1 MTARI
6 KRDSTW
12 FYPDADSPEYSRA
25 LIKSLS
31 ETPEIS
37 AIARHVLGDK
47 AMVAMEQAGI
57 EKNLQLIKLGADET
71 KLNTARM
78 KLAST
83 TGADYNQLIRE
94 AHGLQL
100 YKERNKDQSDP
111 TFNNIVGA
119 IGTGLAG
126 YTGYKKLQMA
136 DRLGET
142 ALQNYLVGR

>member
-47 AMVAMEQAGI
+47 VMAQMEQAGI
-57 EKNLQLIKLGADET
+57 DKNLQLISWEL
-71 KLNTARM
+71 M
-78 KLAST
+78 KRSLTLPGLSLP
-83 TGADYNQLIRE
+83 QL
-94 AHGLQL
+94 
-100 YKERNKDQSDP
+100 
-111 TFNNIVGA
+111 
-119 IGTGLAG
+119 
-126 YTGYKKLQMA
+126 
-136 DRLGET
+136 
-142 ALQNYLVGR
+142 LVQTIIN

>member
-6 KRDSTW
+6 KRDNTW

-47 AMVAMEQAGI
+47 VMAQMEQAGI
-57 EKNLQLIKLGADET
+57 DKTIQLAKLKADET
-71 KLNTARM
+71 KLDIAKK

-83 TGADYNQLIRE
+83 TSADYNQLLRE

-100 YKERNKDQSDP
+100 YKARNQDQSDP

-126 YTGYKKLQMA
+126 YTGYKKLRMA
-136 DRLGET
+136 ENLGET
-142 ALQNYLVGR
+142 ALQNYLIGK